1 MCPEGGIRHP
11 AEVTPAPPAPP
22 ASTPAPSDLDDAD
35 SARRFAA
42 PDSTALR
49 PVHAPYAAPMT
60 STAVHLLGDRTLAEE
75 AVHTAMLK
83 AWRAAA
89 TFDPERTLAPW
100 LFSIVRRCAIDLL
113 RRERRHRVDS
123 LDAVGAEPAV
133 PGGNEL
139 EVAWEAWTVRQALDM
154 LPPEE
159 HSVIQLA
166 YYDRYS
172 HSEIAKR
179 LSIPVGTVKSRTARA
194 HARLRMHL
202 GALQLAS

>member
-1 MCPEGGIRHP
+1 MCRKGRIPHP
-11 AEVTPAPPAPP
+11 AEVTLAPPAPP
-22 ASTPAPSDLDDAD
+22 ASTTAPTDLDDD
-35 SARRFAA
+35 TLARRFAA
-42 PDSTALR
+42 ADSTVLR
-49 PVHAPYAAPMT
+49 AVYERYAAPMT
-60 STAVHLLGDRTLAEE
+60 STALHLLGDRTLAEE

-89 TFDPERTLAPW
+89 TFDPERALAPW
-100 LFSIVRRCAIDLL
+100 LFAIVRRCAIDLL

-123 LDAVGAEPAV
+123 LDAVGAEPSV

-194 HARLRMHL
+194 HARLRVHL